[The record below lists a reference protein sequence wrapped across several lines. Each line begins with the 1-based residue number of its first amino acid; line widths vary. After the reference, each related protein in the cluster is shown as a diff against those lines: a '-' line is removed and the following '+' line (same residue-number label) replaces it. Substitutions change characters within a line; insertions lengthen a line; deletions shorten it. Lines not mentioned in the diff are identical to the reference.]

1 MVVDF
6 YDRPVRRPKGVV
18 QMAKFYVQS
27 GSIRGIVDCYDS
39 ECAAVWIVN
48 RVMEQVAPV
57 SDEVLYDGDENAD
70 VGMFALD
77 DSIQI
82 SEQGF
87 DRNDCEIIDTHMAFV
102 QWHQLKRAIEAIHQQ
117 LNDKFD
123 ND

>member
-1 MVVDF
+1 MVVDI
-6 YDRPVRRPKGVV
+6 YDRPVRSPIRVV

-39 ECAAVWIVN
+39 ECAAVWAVN

-57 SDEVLYDGDENAD
+57 SDEALYEEDENAD

-87 DRNDCEIIDTHMAFV
+87 GRDDCEVIDTHMAFV

-117 LNDKFD
+117 WNDKID